1 MSRQW
6 VALLYSVAVAPGRR
20 VRNEDLVALAEG
32 LGFARPRTLLATGN
46 LIFEAAAA
54 DARAVEAALEPAFAA
69 RLGRPVD
76 IIVRAGDRWPALVGG
91 NPFPGAAERSPA
103 RVSVRVM
110 RAPAEAAVLERLE
123 PYRTRGRAGRPRRRR
138 PLGQPATRHGGLAA
152 GGGDHAGA
160 GRRRRDL
167 PQLEHGPE
175 DRGRAPPAVGADP
188 AGSIR

>member
-20 VRNEDLVALAEG
+20 VRNEELVALAEG
-32 LGFARPRTLLATGN
+32 LGFTRPRTLLATGN

-76 IIVRAGDRWPALVGG
+76 IIVRAGDRWPALVRG

-110 RAPAEAAVLERLE
+110 RAPADAAVLERLE
-123 PYRTRGRAGRPRRRR
+123 PYRTEGERVALVDGDLWVNLPHGTAGSRLAAAITPARAG
-138 PLGQPATRHGGLAA
+138 
-152 GGGDHAGA
+152 GA
-160 GRRRRDL
+160 GTFRNWNTVRKIGDAL
-167 PQLEHGPE
+167 
-175 DRGRAPPAVGADP
+175 GR
-188 AGSIR
+188 S